1 MDQVNFVQLVK
12 KVVTEDTI
20 KSVEELITNP
30 PGRSPQ
36 KRLVDLSN
44 WFKGL
49 SEEDKERLRELIKDS
64 ANSAVF
70 GFLCAIDGVRSIDN
84 PGDKGRLLLYYEKNG
99 DRVLLN
105 DPDQD
110 FLHDIYNSL

>member
-1 MDQVNFVQLVK
+1 MDQVSFVQLVK
-12 KVVTEDTI
+12 KVVTDDTV
-20 KSVEELITNP
+20 KSIEELITNP

-49 SEEDKERLRELIKDS
+49 SEEDKDRLRELIKDS
-64 ANSAVF
+64 ASSAVF
-70 GFLCAIDGVRSIDN
+70 GFLCVVDGVRAIDN
-84 PGDKGRLLLYYEKNG
+84 PGDKGRLLLYYEKDG
-99 DRVLLN
+99 ERILLN
-105 DPDQD
+105 DSDRN